1 MRASLLGLALAALLV
16 PVGAGAAGPSAQ
28 GGATDSPARDAATR
42 TVQVRDFL
50 FRPGYTR
57 VAPGDTVSWRLSPS
71 SSIHTVTS
79 RKGARVRFDSG
90 DNEPGTTF
98 SRDFPVA
105 GRYPYH
111 CKIHPEMRGV
121 VQVGPD
127 RVDPKLATPK
137 ATVGATSVRLSFK
150 LSEASKVSA
159 SVASVAQPKRRLAA
173 VKARR
178 LEDGRRALVVKTAGL
193 APGGY
198 RATLT
203 AQDPE
208 GNSGAAKVSFE
219 ISAPPG

>member
-1 MRASLLGLALAALLV
+1 MRALLLGLAVGALLV
-16 PVGAGAAGPSAQ
+16 PVAAGATGP
-28 GGATDSPARDAATR
+28 DAREAATR
-42 TVQVRDFL
+42 TVQVRDFA
-50 FRPGYTR
+50 FRPAYTR
-57 VAPGDTVSWRLSPS
+57 IERGDTVNWRLSPS

-90 DNEPGTTF
+90 DNLPGTTF
-98 SRDFPVA
+98 SRPFPVS

-127 RVDPKLATPK
+127 RVDPKLAAPK

-150 LSEASKVSA
+150 LSEASRVSV
-159 SVASVAQPKRRLAA
+159 SIASVAQPKRKLVS

-178 LEDGRRALVVKTAGL
+178 LEDGRRTLAVKTTGL

-203 AQDPE
+203 AKDPE
-208 GNSGAAKVSFE
+208 GNAGLAKVSFE
-219 ISAPPG
+219 LPQPQG

>member
-1 MRASLLGLALAALLV
+1 MRALLLGVAVGALLV
-16 PVGAGAAGPSAQ
+16 PVAAGAEGPGARA
-28 GGATDSPARDAATR
+28 GATA

-57 VAPGDTVSWRLSPS
+57 IERGDTVNWRLSPS

-90 DNEPGTTF
+90 DNLPGTTF
-98 SRDFPVA
+98 SRSFPVT

-121 VQVGPD
+121 IQVGPD
-127 RVDPKLATPK
+127 RVDPKLAAPK

-159 SVASVAQPKRRLAA
+159 SVAAATAPRRKLVSA
-173 VKARR
+173 KARR
-178 LEDGRRALVVKTAGL
+178 LEDGRRALVVKTAAL

-203 AQDPE
+203 ARDPE
-208 GNSGAAKVSFE
+208 GNAGVAKVSFE
-219 ISAPPG
+219 IPAPL

>member
-1 MRASLLGLALAALLV
+1 MRALVLGLAVGALLA
-16 PVGAGAAGPSAQ
+16 PVAAGATAP
-28 GGATDSPARDAATR
+28 DARDAATA
-42 TVQVRDFL
+42 TIQVRDFL

-57 VAPGDTVSWRLSPS
+57 IERGDTVSWRLSPG

-90 DNEPGTTF
+90 DNAPGSTF
-98 SRDFPVA
+98 SRPFPVA

-127 RVDPKLATPK
+127 RIDPKLATPK

-150 LSEASKVSA
+150 LSEASKVSV
-159 SVASVAQPKRRLAA
+159 SVASVAQPKRKLAS

-178 LEDGRRALVVKTAGL
+178 LEDGRRAVTVQTAGL
-193 APGGY
+193 APGSY

-203 AQDPE
+203 AKDSE
-208 GNSGAAKVSFE
+208 GNAGAAKVSFE
-219 ISAPPG
+219 IPQP

>member
-1 MRASLLGLALAALLV
+1 MCRTMRALVLGLAVGALLT
-16 PVGAGAAGPSAQ
+16 PVSASATSPGA
-28 GGATDSPARDAATR
+28 REAATR
-42 TVQVRDFL
+42 TVHVRDFL

-57 VAPGDTVSWRLSPS
+57 IERGDTVSWRLSPG

-90 DNEPGTTF
+90 DNLPGTTF
-98 SRDFPVA
+98 SRPFPVA

-137 ATVGATSVRLSFK
+137 ATVGATSVRLAFK
-150 LSEASKVSA
+150 LSEASRVSA
-159 SVASVAQPKRRLAA
+159 SVAPVGASKRILAT

-178 LEDGRRALVVKTAGL
+178 LEDGSRALRVKTTVL
-193 APGGY
+193 SPGRY
-198 RATLT
+198 RATLR
-203 AQDPE
+203 AKDPE
-208 GNSGAAKVSFE
+208 GNAGVARVPFE
-219 ISAPPG
+219 ISAQSPS